1 MSAGFR
7 KNLLKICYGGVCFAL
22 CLVLP
27 FLTAG
32 NSELGGM
39 LSPMHL
45 PVLIC
50 GGVSGPII
58 GGVVGFFAP
67 ILRGVMFGSPA
78 PFIPRALAMAVELF
92 GYGVMMGLLRPIFK
106 KKFYLIYAAL
116 PAALTVGKVMGGIT
130 KAILLSLGFLPKYG
144 LGLFFTGYFV
154 ECIPG
159 IVIQFI
165 LVPAVIYA
173 LRRAKL
179 DPDARLRVKVATA
192 PSAEACIEASEG
204 KTADETEMPTD

>member
-106 KKFYLIYAAL
+106 KRFYLIYAAL
-116 PAALTVGKVMGGIT
+116 PTALVVGKIMGGIT
-130 KAILLSLGFLPKYG
+130 KAILLTLGFLPKFG
-144 LGLFFTGYFV
+144 LGIFFTGYFL

-159 IVIQFI
+159 MVIQFI
-165 LVPAVIYA
+165 LVPTVIYA

-179 DPDARLRVKVATA
+179 DPDAKPRVKAAAA
-192 PSAEACIEASEG
+192 PLASDCIEESEDEM
-204 KTADETEMPTD
+204 TADMENAD